1 MTGWTL
7 DFEALRATI
16 WPWWGSPCGA
26 RTRYG
31 TPCRGIPV
39 AGKRRCRMHGGNS
52 TGPLTEEG
60 RARIAASNR
69 IRAQKKP

>member
-7 DFEALRATI
+7 DFEALAATI
-16 WPWWGSPCGA
+16 LPRWGSPCGA
-26 RTRYG
+26 RKRFG

-39 AGKRRCRMHGGNS
+39 IGKRRCRMHGGKS
-52 TGPLTEEG
+52 TGPRTDEG

-69 IRAQKKP
+69 RRAQTA